1 MVNIPASHQHF
12 SFVIVSVLACTEV
25 QQPPYEWPGPRF
37 SYTSKHKMV
46 TKLVC
51 QGLTKSSSGSTPLL
65 ATHFCLT
72 VSVDALSRA
81 SSWLRLSSPHYSAC
95 SPVELEEKVREQ
107 YIQAA
112 PGLDPGFSCRPAE
125 SHPEGREHWGRRRLI
140 PLSSSFSRSTRHSSK
155 CSVIITIWK
164 VSSSQLSRQRR
175 VPVQAVD
182 HLNQSSWGSEAI
194 TRHFRVQEWM
204 VLSPLHVFG

>member
-1 MVNIPASHQHF
+1 
-12 SFVIVSVLACTEV
+12 
-25 QQPPYEWPGPRF
+25 
-37 SYTSKHKMV
+37 MV

-125 SHPEGREHWGRRRLI
+125 SHPEGREH
-140 PLSSSFSRSTRHSSK
+140 
-155 CSVIITIWK
+155 
-164 VSSSQLSRQRR
+164 
-175 VPVQAVD
+175 
-182 HLNQSSWGSEAI
+182 
-194 TRHFRVQEWM
+194 
-204 VLSPLHVFG
+204 